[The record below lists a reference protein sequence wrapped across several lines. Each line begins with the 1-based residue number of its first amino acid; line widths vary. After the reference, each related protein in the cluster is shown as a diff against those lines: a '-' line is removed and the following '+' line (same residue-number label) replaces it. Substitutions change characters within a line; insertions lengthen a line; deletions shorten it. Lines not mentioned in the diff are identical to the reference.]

1 MSAIPMSLRDERWD
15 MKTKTLTLTA
25 IFAAAAI
32 AMSTL
37 ENLVPINAFIPIPG
51 LKLGIANLA
60 ILCAYYIIGRKSA
73 FFVGILKVS
82 AIFLTFGNVSSM
94 FISLCGTLL
103 AFASLFIGE
112 RLYDRMIS
120 FIGVSAISAVFH
132 ATGQIFAACILTK
145 SSACVTILLPLGLCS
160 IITGIF
166 TGLLMNCIYPP
177 LKARIKT

>member
-1 MSAIPMSLRDERWD
+1 

-32 AMSTL
+32 ALSTL
-37 ENLVPINAFIPIPG
+37 ENLVPISAFIPIPG

-60 ILCAYYIIGRKSA
+60 MMCAYYIIGRKSS
-73 FFVGILKVS
+73 FLVGILKVS

-112 RLYDRMIS
+112 RLVSRIIS
-120 FIGVSAISAVFH
+120 FMGVSAISAVFH
-132 ATGQIFAACILTK
+132 ATGQIIAACILTK
-145 SSACVTILLPLGLCS
+145 STACISILLPLGLCS
-160 IITGIF
+160 IITGML
-166 TGLLMNCIYPP
+166 TGFLMNCVYPTI
-177 LKARIKT
+177 KAKVKVRE